1 MTLMMTVFVL
11 QILTQLVLIVWGPV
25 LPVLPRTILEIIQ
38 VLRTAEVEIA
48 AMAVKVVMTAV
59 FVMGPSPPGIKT
71 VMEMDGVVQLH
82 PRPVQRQVVMYG
94 RAVILMIPVL
104 VKKMILQLEAPV

>member
-1 MTLMMTVFVL
+1 MMAVFVL

-25 LPVLPRTILEIIQ
+25 LPVLPRTISGIIQ

-59 FVMGPSPPGIKT
+59 FVMVLENPPGI
-71 VMEMDGVVQLH
+71 
-82 PRPVQRQVVMYG
+82 
-94 RAVILMIPVL
+94 
-104 VKKMILQLEAPV
+104 

>member
-1 MTLMMTVFVL
+1 MTLMMAVFVL

-25 LPVLPRTILEIIQ
+25 LPVLPRTILGIIQ

-48 AMAVKVVMTAV
+48 AMAVKVVIAVV

-71 VMEMDGVVQLH
+71 VMERDGVEVQLH
-82 PRPVQRQVVMYG
+82 PRSVQRQQVMYG
-94 RAVILMIPVL
+94 GVVI
-104 VKKMILQLEAPV
+104 